1 MCFKKLLS
9 SFFGEI
15 PKRVTPLWP
24 MVEGEI
30 QEGEPVGRVPPLDES
45 FPHFLLVKKM
55 GRLFDGAARPV
66 QGVQAQIAETK
77 VSATLLPLIR
87 FAKCSL
93 WSLAKHLP
101 PKGKAWTR
109 PIVAWDCCFF
119 ALSFR
124 FVKCGLRPLTKHLP
138 RQREVF
144 YTTTQALQLQ
154 KMVIKLYF
162 LRSTA

>member
-1 MCFKKLLS
+1 MDTPYRGVGLL
-9 SFFGEI
+9 
-15 PKRVTPLWP
+15 
-24 MVEGEI
+24 
-30 QEGEPVGRVPPLDES
+30 
-45 FPHFLLVKKM
+45 
-55 GRLFDGAARPV
+55 
-66 QGVQAQIAETK
+66 
-77 VSATLLPLIR
+77 
-87 FAKCSL
+87 
-93 WSLAKHLP
+93 
-101 PKGKAWTR
+101 
-109 PIVAWDCCFF
+109 FF